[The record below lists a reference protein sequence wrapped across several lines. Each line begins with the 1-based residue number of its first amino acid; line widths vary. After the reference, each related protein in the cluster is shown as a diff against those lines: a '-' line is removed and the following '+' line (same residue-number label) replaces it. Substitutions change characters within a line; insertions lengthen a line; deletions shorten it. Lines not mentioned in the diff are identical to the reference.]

1 MIAYTDPDSGN
12 VCQCSLASSVPEGV
26 DYIEVESYEGKDFRM
41 AKEIK
46 AGKLVTNLT
55 KAKDIVNVK
64 RRAKRDVDFKPH
76 DDIIMKQIPGAD
88 ATAAEAARA
97 DIRTADDAVQTKI
110 KNAKS
115 EAGLLKI
122 ISDNSL

>member
-1 MIAYTDPDSGN
+1 MIAYTDPETGT

-26 DYIEVESYEGKDFRM
+26 AYIEVEAYEGKDFRM

-46 AGKLVTNLT
+46 DGKLVTNLT
-55 KAKDIVNVK
+55 KAKDIVHGK
-64 RRAKRDVDFKPH
+64 RRAKREEAFKPH
-76 DDIIMKQIPGAD
+76 DDVIMKQIPGVD
-88 ATAAEAARA
+88 ATVAEAARA

-122 ISDNSL
+122 VADNNL